1 METDTPGASPPRRP
15 RTSLLLLLGIVLAI
29 AAVFTLRDS
38 AGPEPQT
45 SNPSRPQQQ
54 AAGDKFDP
62 KQLDVK
68 VERLKE
74 TPPSPDDTERNPFR
88 FQPKPPPPAPKAPA
102 PPRDGPLPPV
112 SDPPVPK
119 GPPPIPLKFIGVI
132 EAPGIGKV
140 AALTDCRRTI
150 QGVEGQEIEGR
161 YRIVTI
167 GVESLVIEYLDGTG
181 RTTLQK
187 SGQDCV
193 AR

>member
-1 METDTPGASPPRRP
+1 METDTLGTSPPRRP
-15 RTSLLLLLGIVLAI
+15 RTSLLVLLGIVLAI
-29 AAVFTLRDS
+29 AAVFSLRNS

-54 AAGDKFDP
+54 AAGEKFDP

-88 FQPKPPPPAPKAPA
+88 FQPKPQPPPPK
-102 PPRDGPLPPV
+102 RGPDTESPI
-112 SDPPVPK
+112 PPVPTTTTVPQ

-150 QGVEGQEIEGR
+150 QGVEGEEIEGR

-167 GVESLVIEYLDGTG
+167 GTESLVIEYLDGTG
-181 RTTLQK
+181 RTTLRK